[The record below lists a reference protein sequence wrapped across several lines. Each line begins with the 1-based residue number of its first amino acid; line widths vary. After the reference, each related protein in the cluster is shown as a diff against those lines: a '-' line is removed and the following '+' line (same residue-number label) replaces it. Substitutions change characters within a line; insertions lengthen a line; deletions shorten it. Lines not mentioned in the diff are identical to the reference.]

1 MRAMEPRRGYDYE
14 EDFEEAE
21 DDNEKEVT
29 YHKSVMI

>member
-1 MRAMEPRRGYDYE
+1 MSAMEQEEEDYE

-21 DDNEKEVT
+21 DDNEREVT

>member
-1 MRAMEPRRGYDYE
+1 MRVMEQEEENYE

-21 DDNEKEVT
+21 DDNEREVT

>member
-1 MRAMEPRRGYDYE
+1 MRAMEQEEENYE

-21 DDNEKEVT
+21 DDNEREVT